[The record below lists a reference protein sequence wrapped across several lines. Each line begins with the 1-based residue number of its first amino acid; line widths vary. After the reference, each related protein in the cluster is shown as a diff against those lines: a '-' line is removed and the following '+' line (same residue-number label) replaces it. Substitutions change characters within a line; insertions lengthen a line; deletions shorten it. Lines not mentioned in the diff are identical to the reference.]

1 MIIKTYIGKDKE
13 FLIDTNEL
21 EFDKNGKQVGSKNRH
36 ELRRKGNGRWY
47 VNTYDVRF

>member
-1 MIIKTYIGKDKE
+1 MSGEKE
-13 FLIDTNEL
+13 EMAIVLSRA
-21 EFDKNGKQVGSKNRH
+21 FDKNGKQVGSKNRH